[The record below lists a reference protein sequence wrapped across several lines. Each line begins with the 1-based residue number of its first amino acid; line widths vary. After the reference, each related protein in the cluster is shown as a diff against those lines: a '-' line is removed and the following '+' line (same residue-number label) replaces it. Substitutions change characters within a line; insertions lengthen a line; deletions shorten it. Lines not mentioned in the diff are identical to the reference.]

1 MKNGKV
7 GAKRLIHQSSE
18 GKLTFRDKADE
29 ESDQVGALSIAKK
42 TNSVRQMTALSH
54 MSPTTFTSKVA
65 HRCRFGLPRLLDG
78 NSPFTENKR
87 IFSTAGEDPRRKST
101 TVNGLPATFVVPP
114 PLDYNELTAS
124 VSLLSF
130 LPFFLPSA
138 ERGISSADR
147 THDPED
153 AAASFDSATASRRTE
168 ARLSEEA
175 PRTGKTR
182 REGRKVASEKGTHVI
197 STYFPCSR
205 SLVMLGYN
213 FCYFSR

>member
-1 MKNGKV
+1 MSKSP
-7 GAKRLIHQSSE
+7 IHQGSE

-138 ERGISSADR
+138 ERARDLLCRSDARSRGRGRFLRLCNGLA
-147 THDPED
+147 ED
-153 AAASFDSATASRRTE
+153 GGPFE
-168 ARLSEEA
+168 
-175 PRTGKTR
+175 
-182 REGRKVASEKGTHVI
+182 
-197 STYFPCSR
+197 
-205 SLVMLGYN
+205 
-213 FCYFSR
+213 